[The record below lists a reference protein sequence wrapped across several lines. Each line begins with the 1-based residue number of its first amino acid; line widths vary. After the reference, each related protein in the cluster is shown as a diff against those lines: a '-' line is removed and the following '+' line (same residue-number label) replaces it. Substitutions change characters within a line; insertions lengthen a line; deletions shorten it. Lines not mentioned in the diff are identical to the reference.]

1 MSYSMH
7 LFNSECPVMNGP
19 VYWTCCTTENPC
31 KEGEG
36 DCDYNYECV
45 GDLVCGT
52 DNCIGAEHPST
63 GDCCEKPTPSTTTT
77 TTTTTF
83 PEG

>member
-1 MSYSMH
+1 MH
-7 LFNSECPVMNGP
+7 PLFNSECPVQNGP
-19 VYWTCCTTENPC
+19 VYWTCCTTDNPC

-63 GDCCEKPTPSTTTT
+63 GDCCEKPSPSTTTT